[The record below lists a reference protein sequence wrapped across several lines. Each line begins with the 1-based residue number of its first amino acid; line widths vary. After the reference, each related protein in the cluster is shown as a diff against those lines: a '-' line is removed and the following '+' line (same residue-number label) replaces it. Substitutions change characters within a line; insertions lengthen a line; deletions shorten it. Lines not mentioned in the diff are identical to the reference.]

1 MRIAVSSQLSAIS
14 YVLQLTLNAIS
25 QISHLISLPMNKIIK
40 YVITDILRNR
50 IVLFYTVF
58 LLASSF
64 TVFSLEDSSSKGL
77 LSLLNI
83 ILIVVPLVSIIFSTI
98 YVYNSAEFVELL
110 VSQPLK
116 RKTIWLSLFAGLAAS
131 LSIAFFIGAGIPV
144 LIYQAN
150 IIGFTMITV
159 GIVLSVIFVA
169 IALLATVKMRDKAK
183 GIGAAIMLWLYF
195 SLLFDGFV
203 LFLLFQ
209 FADYPLEK
217 PMIAVSALNPIDLS
231 RILILLQLDVSA
243 MMGYTG
249 AVFKDFFGTSTGL
262 IFSFSV
268 LLLWIALP
276 VWYST
281 RQFRTK
287 DL

>member
-1 MRIAVSSQLSAIS
+1 
-14 YVLQLTLNAIS
+14 
-25 QISHLISLPMNKIIK
+25 MNKIIK
-40 YVITDILRNR
+40 YVIADILRNK
-50 IVLFYTVF
+50 IVVIYTVF
-58 LLASSF
+58 LLAASF
-64 TVFSLEDSSSKGL
+64 SVFSLEDNSSKGL

-98 YVYNSAEFVELL
+98 YMYNSVEFIELL

-116 RKTIWLSLFAGLAAS
+116 RKTIWLSLFTGLASS

-150 IIGFTMITV
+150 SIGYTMILS
-159 GIVLSVIFVA
+159 GIILSVIFAA
-169 IALLATVKMRDKAK
+169 IAFLATVKMRDKAK

-195 SLLFDGFV
+195 SLLFDGLV

-217 PMIAVSALNPIDLS
+217 PMIALSALNPIDLS

-262 IFSFSV
+262 MFSFFV
-268 LLLWIALP
+268 LLSWIIIP

-281 RQFRTK
+281 RKFNSK

>member
-1 MRIAVSSQLSAIS
+1 
-14 YVLQLTLNAIS
+14 
-25 QISHLISLPMNKIIK
+25 MNKIIK
-40 YVITDILRNR
+40 YVMTDILRNR
-50 IVLFYTVF
+50 IVLVYTLF
-58 LLASSF
+58 LLAASF
-64 TVFSLEDSSSKGL
+64 SVFSLEDNSSKGL

-83 ILIVVPLVSIIFSTI
+83 ILIIVPLVSIVFSTI
-98 YVYNSAEFVELL
+98 YVYNSAEFIELL

-116 RKTIWLSLFAGLAAS
+116 RKSIWLSLFSGLAAS

-150 IIGFTMITV
+150 MIGFTMIAV
-159 GIVLSVIFVA
+159 GILLSIIFVA
-169 IALLATVKMRDKAK
+169 IAMLATVKTRDKAK
-183 GIGAAIMLWLYF
+183 GIGAAIMLWIYF
-195 SLLFDGFV
+195 FLLFDGFV

-209 FADYPLEK
+209 FADYPMEK

-249 AVFKDFFGTSTGL
+249 AVFKDFFGTYTGIL
-262 IFSFSV
+262 FSLAV
-268 LLLWIALP
+268 LLLWILLP

-281 RQFRTK
+281 RKFNTK